1 MYFQMIFEEIIPE
14 KQIRIA
20 KDTRAL
26 VRRKI
31 GLFSDY
37 KLSTTYPDTVKPE
50 IVRRARI
57 FGALALQVQR
67 VYGDAN
73 KPETSYFKIN
83 QEAAPINKTELFLLP
98 ARNKPKRISLKSN

>member
-67 VYGDAN
+67 G
-73 KPETSYFKIN
+73 IW
-83 QEAAPINKTELFLLP
+83 
-98 ARNKPKRISLKSN
+98 

>member
-37 KLSTTYPDTVKPE
+37 NYPQHIQIRSNQKLCVE
-50 IVRRARI
+50 
-57 FGALALQVQR
+57 
-67 VYGDAN
+67 
-73 KPETSYFKIN
+73 
-83 QEAAPINKTELFLLP
+83 QESLEL
-98 ARNKPKRISLKSN
+98 